1 MISMQPRRGVALLI
15 TLFFI
20 IAITAAVGVSL
31 MNLKKSGEE
40 LHEARFLLQ
49 SGAVVEDVLTL
60 MREADKLGAV
70 SDADTL
76 SIFLFSAGF
85 IPLEL
90 KELLVKIEITSAMG
104 HVNINALAASK
115 AFQQALIEYMV
126 RFNVQDAYYMS
137 DLLIDCMGGYK
148 EVYKT
153 NIFDEMPELYRER
166 IVSKRHF
173 EKILDFYVRE
183 RHDNTVAKLPWEALV
198 RFDENNATAVDAN
211 YITPAL
217 WQMYLPG
224 LDEERAFELSSGE
237 GTYNTLED
245 IDLSPEERV
254 ELAKFKLSF
263 FQPVVRMDI
272 EILENNSSAHVAFDY
287 DLTSKKGKHFEFGI

>member
-1 MISMQPRRGVALLI
+1 MMPPLSRRGVALLI

-49 SGAVVEDVLTL
+49 SGAVVEDVLSL
-60 MREADKLGAV
+60 MREADKLGVV
-70 SDADTL
+70 SDADSL
-76 SIFLFSAGF
+76 SIFLLTAGF

-104 HVNINALAASK
+104 HVNINTLAASK
-115 AFQQALIEYMV
+115 ELQQALIEYMV
-126 RFNVQDAYYMS
+126 RFNVQDANYMS
-137 DLLIDCMGGYK
+137 DLLIDCMGGHK

-153 NIFDEMPELYRER
+153 NIFDEIPELYRER

-173 EKILDFYVRE
+173 EKVLDFYIRE
-183 RHDNTVAKLPWEALV
+183 RHDNAVLKLPWDELV
-198 RFDENNATAVDAN
+198 RFDDSNATAVDAN
-211 YITPAL
+211 FLTPAL
-217 WQMYLPG
+217 WQMYIPG
-224 LDEERAFELSSGE
+224 LEEERAFELASGE
-237 GTYNTLED
+237 RTYNTLED

-254 ELAKFKLSF
+254 GLAKFNLSF
-263 FQPVVRMDI
+263 YQPTVHMDI

-287 DLTSKKGKHFEFGI
+287 DLSSKKGKHFEFGI

>member
-1 MISMQPRRGVALLI
+1 MIKQQYRPGVALLI

-31 MNLKKSGEE
+31 MNLKKSGDE

-49 SGAVVEDVLTL
+49 SSAVVEDIIAL
-60 MREADKLGAV
+60 MSEADKLGVV
-70 SDADTL
+70 SDAESL
-76 SIFLFSAGF
+76 NIFLLTAGF

-104 HVNINALAASK
+104 HMNINALSSSK
-115 AFQQALIEYMV
+115 ELQEALIVYMS
-126 RFNVQDAYYMS
+126 RFNVQDAYYMN
-137 DLLIDCMGGYK
+137 DLILDCTGGHK

-173 EKILDFYVRE
+173 EKVIDFYVRE
-183 RHDNTVAKLPWEALV
+183 RHDNAVANLPWDELV
-198 RFDENNATAVDAN
+198 RFDDSNATRLDVN

-217 WQMYLPG
+217 WQMLLPNVDEQTL
-224 LDEERAFELSSGE
+224 LDLSSGAM
-237 GTYNTLED
+237 TYVSVDDLGLSADDRTTLTK
-245 IDLSPEERV
+245 L
-254 ELAKFKLSF
+254 KLSF
-263 FQPVVRMDI
+263 YEPIVHMDI
-272 EILENNSSAHVAFDY
+272 EIFENNSTAHVAFDY
-287 DLTSKKGKHFEFGI
+287 DLSTKKGKHFEFGI

>member
-1 MISMQPRRGVALLI
+1 MIKRQSRHGVALLI

-49 SGAVVEDVLTL
+49 SGAIVEDVLLL
-60 MREADKLGAV
+60 MREADKLGVV
-70 SDADTL
+70 SDADSL
-76 SIFLFSAGF
+76 SIFLLTAGF

-104 HVNINALAASK
+104 HVNINTLAASK
-115 AFQQALIEYMV
+115 VFQEALIGYMV

-148 EVYKT
+148 DVYKT

-173 EKILDFYVRE
+173 EKVLDFYIRE
-183 RHDNTVAKLPWEALV
+183 RHDNAVVRVPWDELI
-198 RFDENNATAVDAN
+198 RFDDSNATTVDAN

-217 WQMYLPG
+217 WQMYIPG
-224 LDEERAFELSSGE
+224 LEEERAFELSSGE

-254 ELAKFKLSF
+254 ELAKFNLSF
-263 FQPVVRMDI
+263 FQPIVRMDI
-272 EILENNSSAHVAFDY
+272 EILENNSSAHVVFDY
-287 DLTSKKGKHFEFGI
+287 DLSTKKGKHFEFGI

>member
-1 MISMQPRRGVALLI
+1 MIKLPNRRGVALLI

-49 SGAVVEDVLTL
+49 SGAVVEDVLAL
-60 MREADKLGAV
+60 MKETDKLGAV
-70 SDADTL
+70 SDAGTL
-76 SIFLFSAGF
+76 SVFLFSAGF

-104 HVNINALAASK
+104 HVNINTLAASAELQK
-115 AFQQALIEYMV
+115 ALIEYMV
-126 RFNVQDAYYMS
+126 RFNVQDASYLS

-173 EKILDFYVRE
+173 KKVIDFYVRE
-183 RHDNTVAKLPWEALV
+183 RHDNAVNKLPWDELI
-198 RFDENNATAVDAN
+198 RFDDSNITAVDAN
-211 YITPAL
+211 YVTPAL
-217 WQMYLPG
+217 WQMYIRDLQ
-224 LDEERAFELSSGE
+224 EERALELASGE
-237 GTYNTLED
+237 GMYNSLDD
-245 IDLSPEERV
+245 IDLSPEEKT
-254 ELAKFKLSF
+254 ELEKFKLSF
-263 FQPVVRMDI
+263 FQPTVRMDI
-272 EILENNSSAHVAFDY
+272 EILENNSSAHIAFDY
-287 DLTSKKGKHFEFGI
+287 DLSSKKGKHFEFGI

>member
-1 MISMQPRRGVALLI
+1 MSPLSRRGVALLI

-60 MREADKLGAV
+60 MREADKLGVV

-104 HVNINALAASK
+104 HINVNTLAASK

-183 RHDNTVAKLPWEALV
+183 RHDSAVAKLPWDALV
-198 RFDENNATAVDAN
+198 RFDESNTTAVDAN

-254 ELAKFKLSF
+254 AMAKYKLSF
-263 FQPVVRMDI
+263 FQPTVHMDI
-272 EILENNSSAHVAFDY
+272 EILENNSSAHIAFDY
-287 DLTSKKGKHFEFGI
+287 DLISKKGKHFEFGI

>member
-1 MISMQPRRGVALLI
+1 MTYYSRRGVALLI

-49 SGAVVEDVLTL
+49 SAAVVEDVIAL
-60 MREADKLGAV
+60 MNEAEKLGSV
-70 SDADTL
+70 SDTDSL
-76 SIFLFSAGF
+76 SIFLLTAGF

-104 HVNINALAASK
+104 HLNINSLNSSK
-115 AFQQALIEYMV
+115 ELQQALVEYMA

-137 DLLIDCMGGYK
+137 DLILDCSGGIK

-153 NIFDEMPELYRER
+153 NIFDELPELYRDR

-173 EKILDFYVRE
+173 EKIIDFYVLE
-183 RHDNTVAKLPWEALV
+183 RHDNAVNAIPWDALI
-198 RFDENNATAVDAN
+198 RFDENNATAIDAN
-211 YITPAL
+211 YVTPEL
-217 WQMYLPG
+217 WQLFIPG
-224 LDEERAFELSSGE
+224 LLEERA
-237 GTYNTLED
+237 
-245 IDLSPEERV
+245 V
-254 ELAKFKLSF
+254 ELASGAGSYYELKDLGLSEDEEKMIEKYKLTF
-263 FQPVVRMDI
+263 FQPVVRIDVEVM
-272 EILENNSSAHVAFDY
+272 ENNSSAHIAFDY
-287 DLTSKKGKHFEFGI
+287 DLSSKKGKHFEFGI